1 MSFGGGLV
9 ECSVNQCLAESG
21 EASSSGAKNCVV
33 GEESFNRCGDL
44 NLISLRGFH
53 VTNQLILFLL
63 SALWGP
69 PSPHPLRTSYM
80 EAP

>member
-33 GEESFNRCGDL
+33 GEESFNRCDDL
-44 NLISLRGFH
+44 TFISQSSF
-53 VTNQLILFLL
+53 
-63 SALWGP
+63 
-69 PSPHPLRTSYM
+69 
-80 EAP
+80 